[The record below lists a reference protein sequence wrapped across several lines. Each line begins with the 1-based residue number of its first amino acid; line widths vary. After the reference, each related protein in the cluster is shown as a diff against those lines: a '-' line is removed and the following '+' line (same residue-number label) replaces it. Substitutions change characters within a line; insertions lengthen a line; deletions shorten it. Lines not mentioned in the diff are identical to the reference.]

1 MKKYFL
7 VPILASVLSLSF
19 IGPAN
24 ASASQVT
31 SVKWTKNPLNVG
43 TQDPDIK
50 ASQTGIRVKINDAD
64 GVDTVSIRISRPM
77 DTKSHMFY
85 DLRLMSGSSENG
97 TWGNDNFG
105 LWSTHKGK
113 WIVSGV
119 YITDY
124 EGKITRL
131 QNMKNGAGGATG
143 ALEVTTGTRDFAK
156 IAAPKVLN
164 LAWKDMGEDADW
176 KEIPFRFI
184 VKAKDPKGKNL
195 PNAVVR
201 LTACVTLDAD
211 NNGDADDNL
220 RRCSYFNLGKT
231 NSQGVLI
238 KQIYASQIVDKGKRP
253 NWADEKIDSDSY
265 WDDEY
270 AVVWDSYISVL
281 PTKSTTYTEYSKAI
295 KLYDSI
301 SDGKDCL
308 KAGC

>member
-1 MKKYFL
+1 
-7 VPILASVLSLSF
+7 
-19 IGPAN
+19 
-24 ASASQVT
+24 
-31 SVKWTKNPLNVG
+31 
-43 TQDPDIK
+43 
-50 ASQTGIRVKINDAD
+50 
-64 GVDTVSIRISRPM
+64 
-77 DTKSHMFY
+77 
-85 DLRLMSGSSENG
+85 
-97 TWGNDNFG
+97 
-105 LWSTHKGK
+105 
-113 WIVSGV
+113 
-119 YITDY
+119 
-124 EGKITRL
+124 
-131 QNMKNGAGGATG
+131 MKNGVGGATG
-143 ALEVTTGTRDFAK
+143 ALEVTTGTRGFAK

-201 LTACVTLDAD
+201 LTACVTLDTDD
-211 NNGDADDNL
+211 NGEADDNL

-270 AVVWDSYISVL
+270 AVVWNSYISVL

-301 SDGKDCL
+301 SE
-308 KAGC
+308 